1 MTTLSFQP
9 CLTTNGGPQAA
20 SPNWLRYL
28 TNPFKLLGGRPAI
41 PFGDAWKVR
50 VIPAEAGLLVSLVS
64 GSAKGM
70 PWAWFNES

>member
-1 MTTLSFQP
+1 MDDDVELPAVSDDYWRTSSRLAE
-9 CLTTNGGPQAA
+9 LAA
-20 SPNWLRYL
+20 VLDKPV
-28 TNPFKLLGGRPAI
+28 PIVGREAI